1 MEYMMITAIPEI
13 ASFVESC
20 GVDRLFIDMET
31 RGKKDRQINMN
42 TPIYHHSFDDLEAV
56 KKSLKKAKVLLRI
69 NPWHE
74 GSKEEIERGLD
85 RGADI
90 IMLPYFCYPEE
101 VESFLKAVNGRAVT
115 NILFESS
122 CAVGRAEQILSL
134 PGIDEVHFGLN
145 DLRISLG
152 LDFLFE
158 SLAGGLLDWLCG
170 LARKYE
176 LSYGIG
182 GIGRV
187 GKELLEA
194 ELILGENLRLG
205 SSRTI
210 LSRVFHNNARK
221 LEDLR
226 SYVHFE
232 EEMKKLQR
240 AEEMARKRSPEQVQ
254 KDRQKF
260 IQQVAVIQKKM
271 RMKKDSTQN
280 KYQEKK
286 SLL

>member
-1 MEYMMITAIPEI
+1 MEYMMITKVPEI
-13 ASFVESC
+13 ASFVEGC

-31 RGKKDRQINMN
+31 RGKRERQIHVD
-42 TPIYHHSFDDLEAV
+42 TPIYEHSFEDLEAV
-56 KKSLKKAKVLLRI
+56 KKCLKKAKVLLRI
-69 NPWHE
+69 NSWYSK
-74 GSKEEIERGLD
+74 SKEEIERGLD

-101 VESFLKAVNGRAVT
+101 VEAFLEAVDGRAIT
-115 NILFESS
+115 NILFESA

-134 PGIDEVHFGLN
+134 SGIDEVHFGLN

-158 SLAGGLLDWLCG
+158 SLAGGLLDWLCH
-170 LARKYE
+170 LAQRYR

-210 LSRVFHNNARK
+210 LSRVFHNNAQNLK
-221 LEDLR
+221 SLKA
-226 SYVHFE
+226 YVNFGE
-232 EEMKKLQR
+232 ELKKLR
-240 AEEMARKRSPEQVQ
+240 KAEEVVRSRSPERVQRDREKFIEQVDVVQ
-254 KDRQKF
+254 KKLR
-260 IQQVAVIQKKM
+260 AKK
-271 RMKKDSTQN
+271 RV
-280 KYQEKK
+280 
-286 SLL
+286 